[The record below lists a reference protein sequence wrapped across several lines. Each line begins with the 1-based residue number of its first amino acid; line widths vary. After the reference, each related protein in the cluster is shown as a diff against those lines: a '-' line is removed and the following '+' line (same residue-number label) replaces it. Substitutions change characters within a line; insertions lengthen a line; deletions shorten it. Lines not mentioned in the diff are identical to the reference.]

1 MTSKKLGNKLTSLN
15 RYKDINKLEDDRF
28 SIDKYLVCNKENIYY
43 YYFSYVQKYV
53 LG

>member
-1 MTSKKLGNKLTSLN
+1 MTSKKFENRMTSLN
-15 RYKDINKLEDDRF
+15 GYKDINKPEDDRF
-28 SIDKYLVCNKENIYY
+28 SMDKYLVCNKENIYY